1 LNLSPKGE
9 DPGNPENREEKPA
22 APLRQSLPAS
32 RLHAATST
40 REEIAMTDVPNGDS
54 PFEFDRR
61 KFLGYGTAAVLA
73 AWLGETMAA
82 MADAK
87 TGVDSSTWTPD
98 YIKSIAGT
106 VDIDT
111 AAECAK
117 VVPLDYK
124 GKLTYWWQGTNQSS
138 PQIDRDFEGQ
148 FFDAF
153 QKTYPNIELEKQ
165 NLDYNQIFD
174 KIRTAAIG
182 NAAPMVI
189 RLPILGGVE
198 FAAKGQLQ
206 EFGPTDVGY
215 PLAEYWPGAMK
226 SLTWQGKTY
235 GVPTNNE
242 TMAFIWNSAI
252 FKAAGLDPEKP
263 PATWDDVVT
272 YSKQIKDKTGKNG
285 YGLVARANAGNTPFR
300 FMPQAW
306 ANGGGSFDE
315 SEDVPTYQKVY
326 INNDGTKLA
335 LQQCVDMYVRD
346 KSVPASALTNTQ
358 TENEDPFLAGNL
370 AMMISHPTEYAYM
383 LDHAKKATGPDKAVA
398 DAVVADMRYGLMP
411 MGAKRRAVVF
421 GGSNV
426 HVFKDEF
433 VDGGKV
439 DMMAAKA
446 FIAFLT
452 GPEWS
457 TKLAWDSS
465 NPSNFRGFKSKWMKQ
480 RLDQIKFLNVTT
492 SMLPYGI
499 PFPVIPESTE
509 VMNIIVPD
517 MLQNALTGKMTV
529 ADAADDAAKKIND
542 LMSGM

>member
-1 LNLSPKGE
+1 MTKS
-9 DPGNPENREEKPA
+9 RE
-22 APLRQSLPAS
+22 RDRS
-32 RLHAATST
+32 RVGL
-40 REEIAMTDVPNGDS
+40 
-54 PFEFDRR
+54 DRR
-61 KFLGYGTAAVLA
+61 KFLGYSATAALA
-73 AWLGETMAA
+73 AWLGEHMAA
-82 MADAK
+82 FADEK
-87 TGVDSSTWTPD
+87 TGVDASTWTPD
-98 YIKSIAGT
+98 YIRSIAGT
-106 VDIDT
+106 VKIDT

-124 GKLTYWWQGTNQSS
+124 GRLTYWWNGTNQSS
-138 PQIDRDFEGQ
+138 PEIDKKFEAE
-148 FFDAF
+148 FFEAF
-153 QKTYPNIELEKQ
+153 AKTYPNIELEKQ

-174 KIRTAAIG
+174 KIRTAALG
-182 NAAPMVI
+182 NAAPMVV

-198 FAAKGQLQ
+198 FAAKGQLR
-206 EFGPTDVGY
+206 EFGPTDAGY
-215 PLAEYWPGAMK
+215 PLEEYWPGAMK
-226 SLTWQGKTY
+226 SVTWQGKTY

-242 TMAFIWNSAI
+242 TMAFIWNAKL
-252 FKAAGLDPEKP
+252 FKDAGLDPEKAP
-263 PATWDDVVT
+263 DTWEDVVA
-272 YSKQIKDKTGKNG
+272 YSKQIKEKTGKNG
-285 YGLVARANAGNTPFR
+285 YGLVARVNAGNTPFR
-300 FMPQAW
+300 FMPHAW

-315 SEDVPTYQKVY
+315 SDPNPTYQKVY

-335 LQQCVDMYVRD
+335 LQQEYQMYAVD
-346 KSVPASALTNTQ
+346 KSVPTSALTNTQ

-383 LDHAKKATGPDKAVA
+383 LDHAKKATGADKAAA
-398 DAVVADMRYGLMP
+398 DEVVANMRYGLMP
-411 MGAKRRAVVF
+411 KGAARRAVVF

-439 DMMAAKA
+439 DLMAAKA

-457 TKLAWDSS
+457 TKLSWDSS
-465 NPSNFRGFKSKWMKQ
+465 NPSNARGFKSEWMKQ

-529 ADAADDAAKKIND
+529 AEAADDAAKKIND

>member
-1 LNLSPKGE
+1 MAYSN
-9 DPGNPENREEKPA
+9 DRDT
-22 APLRQSLPAS
+22 S
-32 RLHAATST
+32 RLGF
-40 REEIAMTDVPNGDS
+40 N
-54 PFEFDRR
+54 RR
-61 KFLGYGTAAVLA
+61 KFLGYSTATVLA
-73 AWLGETMAA
+73 AWLGETVAA

-87 TGVDSSTWTPD
+87 TGVDLATWTPEN
-98 YIKSIAGT
+98 ITKNAGT
-106 VDIDT
+106 LKIDT

-124 GKLTYWWQGTNQSS
+124 GKLTYWWNGTNQSS
-138 PQIDRDFEGQ
+138 PEIDRKFETE
-148 FFDAF
+148 FFEAF
-153 QKTYPNIELEKQ
+153 AKTYPNIELTKQ

-174 KIRTAAIG
+174 KFRTATLG

-198 FAAKGQLQ
+198 FASKGNFR

-215 PLAEYWPGAMK
+215 PLEEYWPGAMK

-235 GVPTNNE
+235 GVSTNNE
-242 TMAFIWNSAI
+242 TMAFIYNSAI
-252 FKAAGLDPEKP
+252 FKAAGLDPEKAP
-263 PATWDDVVT
+263 DTWDDVVA

-285 YGLVARANAGNTPFR
+285 FGLVARTNAGNTPFR
-300 FMPQAW
+300 FMPEAW
-306 ANGGGSFDE
+306 AEGGGSFDE

-326 INNDGTKLA
+326 INNDGTKRA
-335 LQQCVDMYVRD
+335 LQQLYQMYVVD

-383 LDHAKKATGPDKAVA
+383 LDHAKKATGADKEVA
-398 DAVVADMRYGLMP
+398 DKVVADMRYGLMP
-411 MGAKRRAVVF
+411 KGKARRAVVF

-426 HVFKDEF
+426 HVLNDQF

-439 DMMAAKA
+439 DLMAAKA

-465 NPSNFRGFKSKWMKQ
+465 NPSNLRGFKSEWMKQ
-480 RLDQIKFLNVTT
+480 RLEQIKFLNVTT

-499 PFPVIPESTE
+499 PFPVIPESTQ
-509 VMNIIVPD
+509 VMNIIVPN
-517 MLQNALTGKMTV
+517 MIQNVLTGKMSV
-529 ADAADDAAKKIND
+529 ADAADDAAKQVND
-542 LMSGM
+542 LISGV

>member
-1 LNLSPKGE
+1 MAYSN
-9 DPGNPENREEKPA
+9 DRDT
-22 APLRQSLPAS
+22 S
-32 RLHAATST
+32 RLGF
-40 REEIAMTDVPNGDS
+40 N
-54 PFEFDRR
+54 RR
-61 KFLGYGTAAVLA
+61 KFLGYSTATVLA
-73 AWLGETMAA
+73 AWLGETVAA

-87 TGVDSSTWTPD
+87 TGVDLATWTPEN
-98 YIKSIAGT
+98 ITKNAGT
-106 VDIDT
+106 LKIDT

-124 GKLTYWWQGTNQSS
+124 GKLTYWWNGTNQSS
-138 PQIDRDFEGQ
+138 PEIDRKFETE
-148 FFDAF
+148 FFEAF
-153 QKTYPNIELEKQ
+153 AKTYPNIELTKQ

-174 KIRTAAIG
+174 KFRTATLG

-198 FAAKGQLQ
+198 FASKGNFR

-215 PLAEYWPGAMK
+215 PLEEYWPGAMK

-235 GVPTNNE
+235 GVSTNNE
-242 TMAFIWNSAI
+242 TMAFIYNSAI
-252 FKAAGLDPEKP
+252 FKAAGLDPEKAP
-263 PATWDDVVT
+263 DTWDDVVA

-285 YGLVARANAGNTPFR
+285 FGLVARTNAGNTPFR
-300 FMPQAW
+300 FMPEAW
-306 ANGGGSFDE
+306 AEGGGSFDE

-326 INNDGTKLA
+326 INNDGTMRA
-335 LQQCVDMYVRD
+335 LQQLYQMYVVD

-383 LDHAKKATGPDKAVA
+383 LDHAKKATGADKEVA
-398 DAVVADMRYGLMP
+398 DKVVADMRYGLMP
-411 MGAKRRAVVF
+411 KGKARRAVVF

-426 HVFKDEF
+426 HVLNDQF

-439 DMMAAKA
+439 DLMAAKA

-465 NPSNFRGFKSKWMKQ
+465 NPSNLRGFKSEWMKQ
-480 RLDQIKFLNVTT
+480 RLEQIKFLNVTT

-499 PFPVIPESTE
+499 PFPVIPESTQ
-509 VMNIIVPD
+509 VMNIIVPN
-517 MLQNALTGKMTV
+517 MIQNVLTGKMSV
-529 ADAADDAAKKIND
+529 ADAADDAAKQVND
-542 LMSGM
+542 LISGV

>member
-1 LNLSPKGE
+1 MTNSHDSERPKSG
-9 DPGNPENREEKPA
+9 
-22 APLRQSLPAS
+22 L
-32 RLHAATST
+32 
-40 REEIAMTDVPNGDS
+40 
-54 PFEFDRR
+54 DRR
-61 KFLGYGTAAVLA
+61 KFLGYSATAALA
-73 AWLGETMAA
+73 AWLGEHMAA
-82 MADAK
+82 FADDK
-87 TGVDSSTWTPD
+87 TGVDLSTWTPEN
-98 YIKSIAGT
+98 ISKNAGT
-106 VDIDT
+106 LKIDT

-124 GKLTYWWQGTNQSS
+124 GKLTYWWNGTNQSS
-138 PQIDRDFEGQ
+138 PDIDKKFEAE

-153 QKTYPNIELEKQ
+153 AKTYPNIQLEKQ

-174 KIRTAAIG
+174 KIRTAALG

-198 FAAKGQLQ
+198 FSAKGQLQ

-215 PLAEYWPGAMK
+215 PLEEYWPGAMK

-235 GVPTNNE
+235 GIPTNNE
-242 TMAFIWNSAI
+242 TMAFIWNAAL
-252 FKAAGLDPEKP
+252 FKAAGLDPEKAP
-263 PATWDDVVT
+263 DTWEDVVA
-272 YSKQIKDKTGKNG
+272 YSKAIKDKTGKNG
-285 YGLVARANAGNTPFR
+285 YGLVARTNAGNTPFR
-300 FMPQAW
+300 FMPHAW
-306 ANGGGSFDE
+306 ANGGGAFDE
-315 SEDVPTYQKVY
+315 SEDNPTYQKVF

-335 LQQCVDMYVRD
+335 LQQEYQMYAVD
-346 KSVPASALTNTQ
+346 KSVPTSALTNTQ

-370 AMMISHPTEYAYM
+370 GMMISHPTEYAYM
-383 LDHAKKATGPDKAVA
+383 LDHAKKATGADKQAA
-398 DAVVADMRYGLMP
+398 DEVVANMRYGLMP
-411 MGAKRRAVVF
+411 KGAKRRAVVF

-465 NPSNFRGFKSKWMKQ
+465 NPSNLRGFKSEWMKQ
-480 RLDQIKFLNVTT
+480 RLEQIKFLNVTT

-509 VMNIIVPD
+509 VMNIIVPG

-529 ADAADDAAKKIND
+529 AEAADDAAKKIND

>member
-1 LNLSPKGE
+1 MTTSRKGKLSAFELN
-9 DPGNPENREEKPA
+9 
-22 APLRQSLPAS
+22 
-32 RLHAATST
+32 
-40 REEIAMTDVPNGDS
+40 
-54 PFEFDRR
+54 RR
-61 KFLGYGTAAVLA
+61 KFLGYSAALGA
-73 AWLGETMAA
+73 GAWMGSSLDAF
-82 MADAK
+82 ADAK
-87 TGVDSSTWTPD
+87 TGVDASTWTPD

-106 VDIDT
+106 LEIDT
-111 AAECAK
+111 KAECAK

-124 GKLTYWWQGTNQSS
+124 GKLTYWWNGTNQSS
-138 PQIDRDFEGQ
+138 PDIDKKLEKE

-153 QKTYPNIELEKQ
+153 AATYPNIQLEKQ
-165 NLDYNQIFD
+165 NLDYNQMLD
-174 KIRTAAIG
+174 KIRTAALG
-182 NAAPMVI
+182 NAAPMVA
-189 RLPILGGVE
+189 RLPILWGVE

-206 EFGPTDVGY
+206 EFGPADAGY
-215 PLAEYWPGAMK
+215 PVEEYWPGAMK
-226 SLTWQGKTY
+226 SVTWKGKTY

-242 TMAFIWNSAI
+242 TMAFIWNAAI
-252 FKAAGLDPEKP
+252 FKAAGLDPEKAP
-263 PATWDDVVT
+263 DTWDDVVA

-285 YGLVARANAGNTPFR
+285 FGLVARANAGNTPFR

-306 ANGGGSFDE
+306 ANGGGAFDE
-315 SEDVPTYQKVY
+315 AEDHPTYEKIY
-326 INNDGTKLA
+326 LNNDGTKQA
-335 LQQCVDMYVRD
+335 LQQLYQMYVVD

-383 LDHAKKATGPDKAVA
+383 LDHAKKATGSDKKMA
-398 DAVVADMRYGLMP
+398 DQVVADMRYGLMP
-411 MGAKRRAVVF
+411 KGSKRRAVVF
-421 GGSNV
+421 GGSNA
-426 HVFKDEF
+426 HVFKPEF

-480 RLDQIKFLNVTT
+480 RLDEIKFLNVTT
-492 SMLPYGI
+492 SMLPYGV

-509 VMNIIVPD
+509 VMNIIVPN
-517 MLQNALTGKMTV
+517 MIQNALTQKMSV
-529 ADAADDAAKKIND
+529 ADAANDAAKQVSN

>member
-1 LNLSPKGE
+1 MNESQRG
-9 DPGNPENREEKPA
+9 G
-22 APLRQSLPAS
+22 S
-32 RLHAATST
+32 
-40 REEIAMTDVPNGDS
+40 S
-54 PFEFDRR
+54 PFELNRR
-61 KFLGYGTAAVLA
+61 KFLGTASAAAIAV
-73 AWLGETMAA
+73 WLGETLDA
-82 MADAK
+82 MADTK
-87 TGVDSSTWTPD
+87 TGVDASTWTPD
-98 YIKSIAGT
+98 YITSIAGT
-106 VDIDT
+106 LDIDT

-124 GKLTYWWQGTNQSS
+124 GRLTYWWNGTNQSS
-138 PQIDRDFEGQ
+138 PDIDKKFEAE
-148 FFDAF
+148 FFEAF
-153 QKTYPNIELEKQ
+153 QKTYPNIQLEKQ

-174 KIRTAAIG
+174 KFRTATLG

-198 FAAKGQLQ
+198 FAAKGNFR

-215 PLAEYWPGAMK
+215 PLEEYWPGAMK
-226 SLTWQGKTY
+226 SVTWKGKTY

-252 FKAAGLDPEKP
+252 FKAAGLDPEKAP
-263 PATWDDVVT
+263 DTWDDVVA

-285 YGLVARANAGNTPFR
+285 FGLVARVNAGNTPFR

-306 ANGGGSFDE
+306 ANGGGAFDE
-315 SEDVPTYQKVY
+315 AEDKPTYETVY

-335 LQQCVDMYVRD
+335 LQQCYDMYVRD

-383 LDHAKKATGPDKAVA
+383 LDHAKKATGADKAVA
-398 DAVVADMRYGLMP
+398 DAVVNDMRYGLMP
-411 MGAKRRAVVF
+411 KGKVRRAVVF

-426 HVFKDEF
+426 HVLNDQF

-439 DMMAAKA
+439 DLMAAKA

-480 RLDQIKFLNVTT
+480 RLGEIKFLNVTT

-499 PFPVIPESTE
+499 PFPVIPESTQ
-509 VMNIIVPD
+509 VMNIIVPN
-517 MLQNALTGKMTV
+517 MLQNVLTGKMSV
-529 ADAADDAAKKIND
+529 ADAADDAAKQIND
-542 LMSGM
+542 LMSGV